1 MIIEA
6 FSAVFDWWPST
17 QWTASVKSGTGL
29 NQEPWVNSKFDILF
43 GSADSWNI
51 GLGRNTHVF
60 GPDLKVIADWTYLE
74 SKIGGLFPWKPG
86 PKVTGVLFGSGGAT
100 DFIMGDKGLL
110 NYWGM
115 NFLAERKS
123 SVSVDAKYPVGEGF
137 FTKMP
142 WSLWAGVILGFTALL
157 GAIIAVRIVY
167 MTSGDPK
174 NLATKILKSVVPI
187 IETRWVAVIIG
198 YEKLAWA
205 AKDAKLKADKET
217 KETAVDLR
225 KKASA
230 LASIPAF
237 TQIIIAH
244 SSIADRLIT
253 VRMNE
258 VAAGVVQNTVNLNN
272 TIQFVGDIKTLAGSI
287 V

>member
-6 FSAVFDWWPST
+6 INVFEWIPST

-74 SKIGGLFPWKPG
+74 SKIGGLFPRPG

-100 DFIMGDKGLL
+100 DFIMGDKTLL

-123 SVSVDAKYPVGEGF
+123 SVSVDAKYPVSKEG

-157 GAIIAVRIVY
+157 GAIIAARIVY

-174 NLATKILKSVVPI
+174 NLATKILKSVVPF

-205 AKDAKLKADKET
+205 AKSAKEKADKET

-230 LASIPAF
+230 LASMPAF